1 VRGLR
6 IGALLFL
13 LVVLAT
19 GCHRQAGPRPIGRF
33 PAPPPPRV
41 AVPPPASGSYVEEG
55 YASWY
60 GEPYHGR
67 RAANGEIYNMYDF
80 TAAHRTLPFDTYLRV
95 TNLENGKRAEVRI
108 NDRGPFVEN
117 RILDLSLAAA
127 RAIDMVGPGVAR
139 VRLEVIAE
147 GREVPGGVRYGVQ
160 VGAFQERENAGRL
173 KLSLETRYR
182 PVIIVPYD
190 SPRGLFY
197 RVRVGSLSTE
207 SEARSLADRLAA
219 KGFTPFVVRLD

>member
-1 VRGLR
+1 M
-6 IGALLFL
+6 
-13 LVVLAT
+13 
-19 GCHRQAGPRPIGRF
+19 
-33 PAPPPPRV
+33 
-41 AVPPPASGSYVEEG
+41 EEG

-67 RAANGEIYNMYDF
+67 RAAGGEIYNMYEF
-80 TAAHRTLPFDTYLRV
+80 TAAHRTLPFDTNLRV
-95 TNLENGKRAEVRI
+95 TNLENGKATEVRI

-117 RILDLSLAAA
+117 RIIDLSLAAA

-139 VRLEVIAE
+139 VRLEVISEPPEA
-147 GREVPGGVRYGVQ
+147 PNQVRYGVQ

-182 PVIIVPYD
+182 PVIIVLYD

-197 RVRVGSLSTE
+197 RVRVGSLPTE
-207 SEARSLADRLAA
+207 SEARVLAGRLAA
-219 KGFTPFVVRLD
+219 EGFTPFVVRLD